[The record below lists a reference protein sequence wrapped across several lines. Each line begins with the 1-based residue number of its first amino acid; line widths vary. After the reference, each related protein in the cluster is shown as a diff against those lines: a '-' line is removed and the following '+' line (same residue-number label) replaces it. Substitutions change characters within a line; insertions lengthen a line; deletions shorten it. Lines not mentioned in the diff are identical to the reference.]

1 MIDQRNPVPTSFLD
15 WFEAISLTDAK
26 ADETRLFLQSAAT
39 LAKNP
44 TLQRVLG
51 LMEARCLMGIRDC
64 PVGDTQVAEKHRLL
78 LRAIVELRGNLE
90 GFASEAEMAQKS

>member
-15 WFEAISLTDAK
+15 WFEAISLTDDK
-26 ADETRLFLQSAAT
+26 ADETRLFLQSAAA
-39 LAKNP
+39 LAKNQ

-64 PVGDTQVAEKHRLL
+64 PVGDTVVAEKHRLL

-90 GFASEAEMAQKS
+90 GFAAESQMKQKS